1 MLGDGRNG
9 DQDELPGIQRSL
21 PPDWWIYRGTG
32 EVMPAE
38 ERDAKWPAP
47 PPWRSFRGAPDLAA
61 PELDEHE
68 AQRRLGR
75 VHAARSTD
83 QAVLDRVNAA
93 IALARP
99 ILVTGR
105 PGSGKS
111 SLAYS
116 ISRELGLGRVLRWPI
131 TSRTTLKS
139 GLWDYDSFGR
149 AQAIGLNE
157 NSSIGNF
164 VHLGPLGTALLPH
177 KLPRVLLIDEIDKSD
192 VDLPNDLL
200 NVFEEGEFSIPEL
213 IRVRDREAEV
223 VVHTADTGRTAPVT
237 DGVVQCH
244 AFPLVVITSNG
255 ERDFPPAFLRRCI
268 TLNIPDPSPKR
279 LSEMVLAHFPNSDAE
294 LTEQLIRMFSD
305 RSRKNDGLAADQLL
319 NAVHLIRPALNGQV
333 DEATWRDL
341 LDSIWHRLDSGS

>member
-1 MLGDGRNG
+1 MLGDSRNG
-9 DQDELPGIQRSL
+9 DQDGLPAPHPS
-21 PPDWWIYRGTG
+21 PSPDWWIYRGTG
-32 EVMPAE
+32 QVMPTA
-38 ERDAKWPAP
+38 ERDAKWPTP
-47 PPWRSFRGAPDLAA
+47 PPWRSFRGSPDLVA

-68 AQRRLGR
+68 ARRRLGR
-75 VHAARSTD
+75 ADIARSTD
-83 QAVLDRVNAA
+83 QAVLERVNAA

-99 ILVTGR
+99 VLITGK

-111 SLAYS
+111 SLAHAVA
-116 ISRELGLGRVLRWPI
+116 RELSLGRVLRWPI

-177 KLPRVLLIDEIDKSD
+177 RLPRVLLIDEIDKSD

-213 IRVRDREAEV
+213 IRERDREAEV
-223 VVHTADTGRTAPVT
+223 VVHTADTGRTAPIT
-237 DGVVQCH
+237 DGTVQCH
-244 AFPLVVITSNG
+244 AFPLVFITSNG

-268 TLNIPDPSPKR
+268 TLDNPDPSPRR
-279 LSEMVLAHFPNSDAE
+279 LSEMVLAHFPNSDPE
-294 LTEQLIRMFSD
+294 LTEQLIRIFSD
-305 RSRKNDGLAADQLL
+305 RSKKNDGLAADQLL
-319 NAVHLIRPALNGQV
+319 NAIHLVRPALRGQV
-333 DEATWRDL
+333 DKEAWDNL
-341 LDSIWHRLDSGS
+341 LNSIWHRLSGS